1 MNEQDRLKLLADF
14 EQYQERCDNN
24 YETCFKLYKN
34 GLFLREYLENYQL
47 DDKAKDLISQVELL
61 IEGLQLRMEN
71 INYSENEIEKIIMEY
86 IQSQNQTPENK
97 IEGGEK

>member
-24 YETCFKLYKN
+24 YKTCFKLYKDV
-34 GLFLREYLENYQL
+34 LSLREYLENYQL
-47 DDKAKDLISQVELL
+47 DDKAKDLVSHVELL
-61 IEGLQLRMEN
+61 IGGLRLRMEN
-71 INYSENEIEKIIMEY
+71 INYSENEIEKIMMEY